1 MQINRIIFLS
11 QDRFSERNFKRFG
24 IQLLMDRGFHVEFW
38 ECSPF
43 LMPVLFETF
52 HPPDTFTFHGFKL
65 FYSEKLLLEAIAGLT
80 PSDIMLTYLGGV
92 HIKTCRIYKKITEQ
106 DIPWGVNITG
116 RVPVS
121 PELKGFKSRVV
132 KLIENPVLLVNF
144 LFKKIPVSWFK
155 LRPFQ
160 FILTEGTAPLSNDYL
175 ELSDS
180 KTDILNV
187 HGVEYDLFLESREQK
202 NAFNTE
208 YVVFLDGCGP
218 MHPDRLIFKNQY
230 PCSKEEYFSNLN
242 SFFKFI
248 EQRLGCEV
256 IIAAHPKSRYDEIPD
271 LFEGRQIIRGKTHDL
286 VKNSKF
292 VITFFSTSVHFA
304 VIYKKPIIFL
314 AINPYRRNELDLK
327 TTHIAS
333 QFGKLPV
340 YWNGEN
346 SVNLEI
352 ELEMDDEKYS
362 QYFDYYLK
370 KQGSPEQYSWDI
382 FADYLESL

>member
-43 LMPVLFETF
+43 LMPVLFEAF
-52 HPPDTFTFHGFKL
+52 NPPDPFTFPGFKL
-65 FYSEKLLLEAIAGLT
+65 FHSEKLLLEAIDKLT
-80 PSDIMLTYLGGV
+80 PSDIVLTKLGGV
-92 HIKTCRIYKKITEQ
+92 QSKTRKIYKKISERG
-106 DIPWGVNITG
+106 IFWGVNITG
-116 RVPVS
+116 TVPVS
-121 PELKGFKSRVV
+121 PELKGFKSRA
-132 KLIENPVLLVNF
+132 KKFFENPVLLVNF

-160 FILTEGTAPLSNDYL
+160 FILTEGNAPLPNDYL

-202 NAFNTE
+202 NSFNAE
-208 YVVFLDGCGP
+208 YAVFLDNCGP
-218 MHPDRLIFKNQY
+218 LHPDQLIFKNRY
-230 PCSKEEYFSNLN
+230 PCSEKEYFANLN
-242 SFFKFI
+242 GFFKFI
-248 EQRLGCEV
+248 EQRCVCEV
-256 IIAAHPKSRYDEIPD
+256 VIAAHPKSKYEEMPD
-271 LFEGRQIIRGKTHDL
+271 LFEGRQVIRGKTHDL
-286 VKNSKF
+286 VKSSKF
-292 VITFFSTSVHFA
+292 VITSHSTSMHFA

-314 AINPYRRNELDLK
+314 AINPHRRNELDLK
-327 TTHIAS
+327 TTHLAS
-333 QFGKLPV
+333 QFGKSPV
-340 YWNGEN
+340 YWTGEN
-346 SVNLEI
+346 SVNLEA

-362 QYFDYYLK
+362 QYLDYYLK
-370 KQGSPEQYSWDI
+370 KQGSPERYSWDI